1 MGCSTGTGSQ
11 CAGPKLQEALS
22 RPPEGGPE
30 RGPCLPPPMGGGRSR
45 MLTVFGWTGPLG
57 WVPQC
62 TAPRPQEAPAGHQ
75 KSDQKQTHAYLI
87 VYVEAGLQLVDLHA
101 RYGECGLRILD
112 FPGNQFGKQEPG
124 SNQEIKEFA
133 AGYDVKFDMYN
144 KICVI
149 GDDAHTLWKWMKVQP
164 KGSGILANA
173 IKWNFTKLLIDK
185 NG

>member
-1 MGCSTGTGSQ
+1 LSWASSPEFKP
-11 CAGPKLQEALS
+11 ALLS
-22 RPPEGGPE
+22 RAVAAPGLAGTMCTSSDDCSCECSMHKFSAKDIDGHMI
-30 RGPCLPPPMGGGRSR
+30 CLDKYKGFVCI
-45 MLTVFGWTGPLG
+45 TDVNYT
-57 WVPQC
+57 
-62 TAPRPQEAPAGHQ
+62 
-75 KSDQKQTHAYLI
+75 
-87 VYVEAGLQLVDLHA
+87 QLVDLHA

-185 NG
+185 NEPLVIEKDLPCYL